1 MQDTRLRYA
10 IKFVADMEKAVKF
23 YHDVLG
29 LEVKFES
36 PGWSEFVAGETTLEL
51 QPAGKVEL
59 GFTVADVDVFYRDMS
74 AKGVLFSLASRK
86 QDFGGLLAI
95 PKAHIAVW
103 AQRRHERSFSTTVD
117 KSLGLY
123 RQCSDISLLGCED

>member
-1 MQDTRLRYA
+1 M
-10 IKFVADMEKAVKF
+10 
-23 YHDVLG
+23 
-29 LEVKFES
+29 
-36 PGWSEFVAGETTLEL
+36 
-51 QPAGKVEL
+51 
-59 GFTVADVDVFYRDMS
+59 GFTVADVEVFYRDMS